1 VQLDAKEVALVA
13 VLSTM
18 LGIISA
24 IIYTLVYPVLPPIVI
39 VPFVMCFFFGLTLS
53 LTKRQFVIG
62 LISFVLT
69 GILKSALLPGQ
80 LMIPVYALLFQM
92 CEGKWYRSASIVGF
106 AASILHVFYGVVLAP
121 SIFSIAP
128 ARMVMS
134 WLITYLP
141 QFMQAITLMTVIFGI
156 GGMLAAEAGRRMGL
170 RVFGK
175 LNLGLIQNDVGRAKK
190 NLAQ

>member
-1 VQLDAKEVALVA
+1 MQLDAREVALVA

-18 LGIISA
+18 LGIISV

-69 GILKSALLPGQ
+69 GILKSAFLPGQ

-92 CEGKWYRSASIVGF
+92 CEGKWYRSAFIVGF
-106 AASILHVFYGVVLAP
+106 AASVLHVFYGVVLAP

-141 QFMQAITLMTVIFGI
+141 QFMQAITLMMVIFGI
-156 GGMLAAEAGRRMGL
+156 GGMLAAEAGRRMGV
-170 RVFGK
+170 RVFGR
-175 LNLGLIQNDVGRAKK
+175 LNLEVIQNDVGRAKK
-190 NLAQ
+190 NLAR

>member
-1 VQLDAKEVALVA
+1 
-13 VLSTM
+13 
-18 LGIISA
+18 
-24 IIYTLVYPVLPPIVI
+24 
-39 VPFVMCFFFGLTLS
+39 
-53 LTKRQFVIG
+53 
-62 LISFVLT
+62 
-69 GILKSALLPGQ
+69 
-80 LMIPVYALLFQM
+80 MIPVYALLFQM